1 MVFVVTS
8 IVVFRGLAGIKDED
22 ESGRSG
28 TALRS
33 TGAVTLRARSRT
45 SLSCTETTSKPQPQP
60 RPLGARAGA
69 TDPSSRRPPHRKF
82 PGLDWSVPGSTLI
95 FGGVPKKRKKRRVE
109 TSELNRGW
117 KDQFLIL
124 KGGGQTRW
132 VFYTNEKSTAANYT
146 THRML
151 IWDGIQPRQ
160 TSKGLLGHRRAS
172 IHRRA
177 AHLAEPQ
184 DSRRRT
190 RRTRGRGRQK
200 PIPNERKELELPPT
214 VSQDLRESEEE
225 EEPAAGR
232 RARVQGYSLTT
243 PTSISSLGGLGH

>member
-1 MVFVVTS
+1 MECT
-8 IVVFRGLAGIKDED
+8 GLN
-22 ESGRSG
+22 
-28 TALRS
+28 THFWWC
-33 TGAVTLRARSRT
+33 V
-45 SLSCTETTSKPQPQP
+45 Q
-60 RPLGARAGA
+60 
-69 TDPSSRRPPHRKF
+69 
-82 PGLDWSVPGSTLI
+82 
-95 FGGVPKKRKKRRVE
+95 KKKKRRVV

-124 KGGGQTRW
+124 KGGGRTRW

-160 TSKGLLGHRRAS
+160 TSKGLLGHRTGS

-177 AHLAEPQ
+177 AHPEPQ
-184 DSRRRT
+184 DS

-225 EEPAAGR
+225 EEPAGR
-232 RARVQGYSLTT
+232 RARVQGYILTT
-243 PTSISSLGGLGH
+243 PISFSSLGGLGQTEDGVECEYDDGGRVYPTRSPS